1 MLGERLAHD
10 CAAQQEAI
18 TSDASA
24 RRFLSAQT
32 RQEGFHAQVFQ
43 KAITWL
49 APRGINRSPGFA
61 PIEQYRDITP
71 AHLLVGDEAS
81 VVCVGGEARAW
92 YDRSDYNKLGVPA
105 PVKHLLEVLDDKLQE
120 VWHDT
125 PGELRQAG

>member
-43 KAITWL
+43 KAIT
-49 APRGINRSPGFA
+49 
-61 PIEQYRDITP
+61 
-71 AHLLVGDEAS
+71 
-81 VVCVGGEARAW
+81 
-92 YDRSDYNKLGVPA
+92 
-105 PVKHLLEVLDDKLQE
+105 
-120 VWHDT
+120 
-125 PGELRQAG
+125 